1 MKDKLSC
8 VQSFP
13 AVLPCGESI
22 DHDDLP
28 RFVQIIDIVIVD
40 RRAPLQESAAV
51 HIAYEQIIYG
61 TGAVVASVHT
71 LPAFGVFPIAGLRQR
86 LFPELIIAVKIF
98 VIQVE

>member
-1 MKDKLSC
+1 MEDKLSC
-8 VQSFP
+8 IQSFT
-13 AVLPCGESI
+13 AILPCGEII

-61 TGAVVASVHT
+61 TGAVVAPVRA
-71 LPAFGVFPIAGLRQR
+71 LPTFGVFPIAGVGPGL
-86 LFPELIIAVKIF
+86 LPSASCL
-98 VIQVE
+98 